1 MSDLIQTLRDL
12 ASLYAEEDP
21 NTPIDEFTVTQ
32 AATEIEKLQQQLAE
46 ANARID
52 ELETKEA
59 LYDEHSDAVKKCLA
73 LNKQLVATE
82 KALRWAC
89 NIYIVDDYYTGDLRK
104 ERLEIAVNYAMKRG
118 NLKKQTEA
126 RGRDD

>member
-1 MSDLIQTLRDL
+1 MSNLIQTLRDL

-21 NTPIDEFTVTQ
+21 NTPIDEFTVSQ

-82 KALRWAC
+82 KALRWVC
-89 NIYIVDDYYTGDLRK
+89 DTYIVGHYYSDDQRK
-104 ERLEIAVNYAMKRG
+104 EQLERTVRRVMAKANG
-118 NLKKQTEA
+118 GE
-126 RGRDD
+126 G

>member
-1 MSDLIQTLRDL
+1 MDFILREIANNTLDTGFNDQLLEAADYINSLEQRL
-12 ASLYAEEDP
+12 AA
-21 NTPIDEFTVTQ
+21 
-32 AATEIEKLQQQLAE
+32 

-73 LNKQLVATE
+73 LNKQLAATE

-89 NIYIVDDYYTGDLRK
+89 NVYIVDDYYTGDLRK
-104 ERLEIAVNYAMKRG
+104 ERLERSVRYAMK
-118 NLKKQTEA
+118 EA
-126 RGRDD
+126 NGSEGK